1 MYLAHIKKGEDK
13 EINQTLEE
21 HLINVAKLSS
31 IIGSKLGLN
40 KTCELLG
47 LLHDLGKYSSAFQNY
62 LKSATGIIDQDEDE
76 YVDSGNLKGKIDHST
91 AGAQYIWN
99 YARGVDKKLQ
109 IALQTM
115 ALCLASHHSGL
126 IDCISPEGENE
137 FSKRMAKTYNKT
149 YLEEVIQNAD
159 KELLE
164 RINKLISDSETYN
177 GILKLLKRI
186 ATKNKNEIINRFQA
200 GLLVKMLY
208 SCLIDADR
216 TDTADFEYP
225 RNAKNRQYGS
235 FLGWGILI
243 DRLEKHLLSFE
254 KKPDKKRID
263 EIRKNISDAC
273 KNRAKDKQGIY
284 TLTVPTGGGKTLAS
298 LRFALHHAHKH
309 KLERIIYVIPYT
321 SIIDQNA
328 QVVRNIL
335 EIDDNEKGRVV
346 LEHHSNL
353 LPERQNWKTKILT
366 ENWDAPVVFTTSV
379 QFLETIFGAGT
390 RSARRLHQLAK
401 AVIIF
406 DEIQTLPIKTVHLFN
421 NTINFLI
428 NYCNTTVL
436 LCTATQPLLNKT
448 DENKGQLN
456 FTDKNE
462 IVPNIEALFNDLKRV
477 QVINKYKPEGWSF
490 DEIAGLSI
498 EQAQKTN
505 NCLVVVNTKKSAKVL
520 FETIEINESTLPVYH
535 LSTSMCP
542 AHRLKILE
550 EMKIKLQACE
560 TFICVSTQL
569 IEAGVDIDFGTVIRF
584 VAGIDSIVQAA
595 GRCNRNGKREISR
608 VFVVNPKDE
617 IIDSLED
624 IKVGKEVCLR
634 ILNEMKNQKA
644 GLPSE
649 LIHPKTIERY
659 FQYYFY
665 RRADLMSYPVDI
677 GHDDN
682 LLRILST
689 NDLAVREHIIV
700 SGLVP
705 EIYFRQS
712 FQTAAEKFKSI
723 DAPTIGIVVPYQDEG
738 KKLITDLFSQF
749 AFEKQNELLR
759 KAQCFTVNVFQ
770 NVFINLVE
778 QKLIKK
784 VPEIGVYVLSDERY
798 YHPKF
803 GLNTEISQDYDTLI
817 Q

>member
-1 MYLAHIKKGEDK
+1 
-13 EINQTLEE
+13 
-21 HLINVAKLSS
+21 
-31 IIGSKLGLN
+31 
-40 KTCELLG
+40 
-47 LLHDLGKYSSAFQNY
+47 
-62 LKSATGIIDQDEDE
+62 
-76 YVDSGNLKGKIDHST
+76 
-91 AGAQYIWN
+91 
-99 YARGVDKKLQ
+99 
-109 IALQTM
+109 
-115 ALCLASHHSGL
+115 
-126 IDCISPEGENE
+126 
-137 FSKRMAKTYNKT
+137 
-149 YLEEVIQNAD
+149 
-159 KELLE
+159 
-164 RINKLISDSETYN
+164 
-177 GILKLLKRI
+177 
-186 ATKNKNEIINRFQA
+186 
-200 GLLVKMLY
+200 
-208 SCLIDADR
+208 
-216 TDTADFEYP
+216 
-225 RNAKNRQYGS
+225 
-235 FLGWGILI
+235 
-243 DRLEKHLLSFE
+243 
-254 KKPDKKRID
+254 
-263 EIRKNISDAC
+263 
-273 KNRAKDKQGIY
+273 
-284 TLTVPTGGGKTLAS
+284 
-298 LRFALHHAHKH
+298 
-309 KLERIIYVIPYT
+309 
-321 SIIDQNA
+321 
-328 QVVRNIL
+328 
-335 EIDDNEKGRVV
+335 
-346 LEHHSNL
+346 
-353 LPERQNWKTKILT
+353 
-366 ENWDAPVVFTTSV
+366 
-379 QFLETIFGAGT
+379 
-390 RSARRLHQLAK
+390 
-401 AVIIF
+401 
-406 DEIQTLPIKTVHLFN
+406 
-421 NTINFLI
+421 
-428 NYCNTTVL
+428 
-436 LCTATQPLLNKT
+436 
-448 DENKGQLN
+448 
-456 FTDKNE
+456 
-462 IVPNIEALFNDLKRV
+462 LFNDLKRV